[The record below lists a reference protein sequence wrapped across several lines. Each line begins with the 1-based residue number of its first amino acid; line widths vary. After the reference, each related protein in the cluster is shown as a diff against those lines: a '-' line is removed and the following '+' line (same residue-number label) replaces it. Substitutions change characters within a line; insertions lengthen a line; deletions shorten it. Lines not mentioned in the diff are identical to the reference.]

1 MNVERKGQDPFEFNN
16 YSKFLFSANVIPRMK
31 DKTGAVQRRLVIV
44 PFDAKFT
51 PNDADFHPFIKDALC
66 EQSSMEYLI
75 LLGLKALRRV
85 SDECQVSPLPA
96 KFRDSLTNM
105 NRTTTPSLASS
116 KKLGL
121 KVLRMNPQK
130 QFTGSIRNTAFL
142 ITSKPFPTLNFHGK
156 SPNAVGL
163 SSLISGSAAL
173 ENAVYLCLERMV
185 IHNGR
190 F

>member
-1 MNVERKGQDPFEFNN
+1 M
-16 YSKFLFSANVIPRMK
+16 
-31 DKTGAVQRRLVIV
+31 IV

-51 PNDADFHPFIKDALC
+51 PNDTDFRPFIKDELC

-85 SDECQVSPLPA
+85 L
-96 KFRDSLTNM
+96 M
-105 NRTTTPSLASS
+105 NA
-116 KKLGL
+116 
-121 KVLRMNPQK
+121 
-130 QFTGSIRNTAFL
+130 QFT
-142 ITSKPFPTLNFHGK
+142 TSSRVQGQLDEYEQNNNPIIGFIKEVGLEGIENEPTKTVYRKYKEYCISNNFQAFPTLNFHGK